1 MKQVGQIAADRT
13 RNPNNFTCARDRN
26 MYDMSLE
33 RELKN
38 LQEWIIFDNNN
49 YCWNV
54 SNEPIS
60 GLLLRLIE
68 FWNQAV
74 KLDPRRLQVKRDL

>member
-1 MKQVGQIAADRT
+1 MFTAQFKAMPAAMKQVGQIAADRT

-38 LQEWIIFDNNN
+38 LQE
-49 YCWNV
+49 
-54 SNEPIS
+54 
-60 GLLLRLIE
+60 
-68 FWNQAV
+68 
-74 KLDPRRLQVKRDL
+74 